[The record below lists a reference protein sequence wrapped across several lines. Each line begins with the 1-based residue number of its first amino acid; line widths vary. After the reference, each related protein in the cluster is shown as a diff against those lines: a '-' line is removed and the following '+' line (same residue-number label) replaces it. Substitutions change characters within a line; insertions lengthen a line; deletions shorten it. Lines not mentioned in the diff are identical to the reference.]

1 MFDLLLITL
10 AAAAQEV
17 PRPVIIPEPNIS
29 GPTPVEFRTLSMPHR
44 NSKPIRLYPDVAIK
58 DVRID
63 GNTLHVLVA
72 NQGRVRT
79 NGSLKVTAR
88 AQGNGLEAEAAP
100 VRIGSLPAGQSRW
113 VALSRFA
120 VKAAAR
126 AAPDFA
132 LQDAALVSA
141 DVRQQSQMSRAVDR
155 TGQACGS
162 AGGCGEEL
170 EQGNNRFA
178 AAGSAIARGRPD

>member
-1 MFDLLLITL
+1 MFDLLVMAL

-17 PRPVIIPEPNIS
+17 PPVVLPEPNVA

-44 NSKPIRLYPDVAIK
+44 NSKAIPLYPDVAIR

-79 NGSLKVTAR
+79 HGSLKVSAR
-88 AQGNGLEAEAAP
+88 VRGNGLDAEAAP
-100 VRIGSLPAGQSRW
+100 VRTGSLPAGQSRW
-113 VALSRFA
+113 VALSKFS
-120 VKAAAR
+120 VKAAGN
-126 AAPDFA
+126 AAAAFA

-155 TGQACGS
+155 TGQACS
-162 AGGCGEEL
+162 PAQGCGMEL
-170 EQGNNRFA
+170 DQGNNRFA
-178 AAGSAIARGRPD
+178 AAGSAIARGRPY

>member
-1 MFDLLLITL
+1 MFDMLILAL
-10 AAAAQEV
+10 AASAQEV
-17 PRPVIIPEPNIS
+17 PPVIIPEPNS
-29 GPTPVEFRTLSMPHR
+29 AGPTAVEFRTLSMPHR
-44 NSKPIRLYPDVAIK
+44 NSKATPLYPDVAIK

-79 NGSLKVTAR
+79 RGLLKVSAR
-88 AQGNGLEAEAAP
+88 AHGNGLDAEAAP

-113 VALSRFA
+113 VALNKFS
-120 VKAAAR
+120 VKAAAQ
-126 AAPDFA
+126 AAPAFA

-155 TGQACGS
+155 TGQACDP
-162 AGGCGEEL
+162 ALGCGKEL

-178 AAGSAIARGRPD
+178 AAGSAIARGRPE

>member
-1 MFDLLLITL
+1 MIDLMLIAL
-10 AAAAQEV
+10 AAAVQEDPGV
-17 PRPVIIPEPNIS
+17 TLPEPNRA

-44 NSKPIRLYPDVAIK
+44 NSKPIPLYPDVAIK

-79 NGSLKVTAR
+79 QGSLKVSALAR
-88 AQGNGLEAEAAP
+88 SNGLDAEAAP
-100 VRIGSLPAGQSRW
+100 VRIGSLPAGKSRW
-113 VALSRFA
+113 VALNRFS
-120 VKAAAR
+120 VKAAAQ
-126 AAPDFA
+126 AAPAFA
-132 LQDAALVSA
+132 LQDAALVLA

-155 TGQACGS
+155 TGQACDP
-162 AGGCGEEL
+162 ARGCGMEL

-178 AAGSAIARGRPD
+178 AAGSAIARGRPH